1 MRVNKQLTDF
11 IKQSIN
17 QYLPDAKV
25 YLFGSRVHDDQK
37 GGDIDILVIG
47 EKELTGQDKRGIK
60 IAFYKKFGEQKIDIV
75 SFKKDDPSTFKELAL
90 LEAEKI

>member
-1 MRVNKQLTDF
+1 MRVNKQHTDF
-11 IKQSIN
+11 IKQLIN

-75 SFKKDDPSTFKELAL
+75 SFKKDDSSTFKELAL
-90 LEAEKI
+90 LEAKKI